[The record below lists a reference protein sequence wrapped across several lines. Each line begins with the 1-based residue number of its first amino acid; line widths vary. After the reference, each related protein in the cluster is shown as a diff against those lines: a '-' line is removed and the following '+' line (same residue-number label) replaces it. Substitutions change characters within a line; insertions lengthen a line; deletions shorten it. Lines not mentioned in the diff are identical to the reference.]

1 MNYQILGKTSS
12 VVVVVVA
19 PVVVVVV
26 VLLLLQAIISV
37 SSILVFYLGWFLV
50 GIPLCEHA
58 FVFHI

>member
-26 VLLLLQAIISV
+26 VLLLLQAIVYLQSW
-37 SSILVFYLGWFLV
+37 SFILG
-50 GIPLCEHA
+50 GS
-58 FVFHI
+58 